1 MAKGRTARVTNT
13 NSASVNVE
21 YRNDDMASEA
31 DSLAVI
37 GRKRAAARLADRE
50 SPAAQVGV
58 VQAAEGL
65 RAPCLMW

>member
-1 MAKGRTARVTNT
+1 
-13 NSASVNVE
+13 
-21 YRNDDMASEA
+21 MASEA